1 MNHNRKIVL
10 QDGREFYGTGFGA
23 EKDNI
28 CELVFNTSMV
38 GYQEIISDPSYV
50 DQMVVMTYP
59 IIGNYG
65 ITDEDFESK
74 MQAIGGL
81 VVRDYNDI
89 PSNFRYT
96 ETLSQILTE
105 SNVPAISGV
114 DTRKLTRIIRDEGTQ
129 IAMITSAKTPVDEAV
144 AAIKNYKPATDSVER
159 VSTNKIWYSRTA
171 NPKYNVVAIDCG
183 IKLSIIRTLKE
194 YGCNVTVV
202 PYNTSAED
210 IMALCPDGIL
220 VSNGP
225 GNPADVSCVIDTVK
239 VLKGK
244 LPILGI
250 GLGHEIIALAAG
262 AKVYKL
268 DCHKSGSHPV
278 KEIKTGKIQSVCH
291 NHSFA
296 VDEVSLEKTNLKVTH
311 INVLDGIVEGIEDM
325 AEKIIGFQFHPECA
339 PGPQDAV
346 KSFEK
351 YIALLEAEVKKHA

>member
-10 QDGREFYGTGFGA
+10 QDGREFYGTGFGSKRDA
-23 EKDNI
+23 V

-38 GYQEIISDPSYV
+38 GYQEVISDPSYV
-50 DQMVVMTYP
+50 DQMVIMTYP

-74 MQAIGGL
+74 MQVIGGL
-81 VVRDYNDI
+81 IVRDYNDI

-105 SNVPAISGV
+105 GDVPAISGV
-114 DTRKLTRIIRDEGTQ
+114 DTRMLTRIIRDEGTQ
-129 IAMITSAKTPVDEAV
+129 VAALTSAETPTEEALAMIKA
-144 AAIKNYKPATDSVER
+144 YKPTANAIEK

-183 IKLSIIRTLKE
+183 IKLSIIRSLKE
-194 YGCNVTVV
+194 FGCNVTIV
-202 PYNTSAED
+202 PYNTSAAD
-210 IMALCPDGIL
+210 VLALCPDGII

-225 GNPADVSCVIDTVK
+225 GNPAEATCVAETVK
-239 VLKGK
+239 ALKGK
-244 LPILGI
+244 LPIMGI

-268 DCHKSGSHPV
+268 NCHKSGSHPV

-291 NHSFA
+291 NHSYA
-296 VDEVSLEKTNLKVTH
+296 VDEVSLEKTGLKVSH
-311 INVLDGIVEGIEDM
+311 INVLDGIVEGIEDT
-325 AEKIIGFQFHPECA
+325 AEKLIGFQFHPECA

-346 KSFEK
+346 KLFEK
-351 YIALLEAEVKKHA
+351 YIAMLETEVKKHA